1 MDRKSSTRNP
11 NVTDTTQSHR
21 RPQQK
26 SALVGWFKTRR
37 RGLLIVIFVLAAII
51 GAYALGLQMAFRD
64 LANAKQL
71 VLQLQTESQ
80 KFTDQTTLQKAKVLS
95 LQTTAARL
103 AATLNELMPSKD
115 TYQIAANQSLIVA
128 NGHLTVG
135 LIGSPT
141 NQGITVNINGKQQV
155 VASGDVIEVA
165 ADASTTC
172 HVRVQAFDMFKALIT
187 ATCP

>member
-1 MDRKSSTRNP
+1 
-11 NVTDTTQSHR
+11 VTETTHSHR
-21 RPQQK
+21 REKPK

-37 RGLLIVIFVLAAII
+37 RRLLSIILVLAAIVAAFVI
-51 GAYALGLQMAFRD
+51 GLQTSVRE

-80 KFTDQTTLQKAKVLS
+80 KFRDQTTLQKAKVLN

-128 NGHLTVG
+128 NGRLTVG
-135 LIGSPT
+135 LVGTPT
-141 NQGITVNINGKQQV
+141 NQGITININGKQQMA
-155 VASGDVIEVA
+155 ASGDVIEVA
-165 ADASTTC
+165 VDASTKC
-172 HVRVQAFDMFKALIT
+172 HVRVQAFDMFKALVT